1 VGGLKEPNC
10 SKDKSFCFFVD
21 CTPKV
26 TALVMSG
33 GEEKPPTTSLEK
45 KMKNKSII
53 RRRSRSQE
61 GGNSVEDLAVDEK
74 KIKEV
79 KRVSVSE
86 PKPKIQYKNGNGK
99 VPSCLA
105 LSPAAALGTAG
116 GVIGGVLGFIFA
128 GPAFVAAGIGAG
140 AAAWVGGT
148 VFGAAGVVSG
158 QQTGKLVFGN
168 TEFSIESYEP
178 LSKLLSSIAV
188 FSDIDETL
196 TCRHDPFYAKH
207 GALYPGI
214 VEFLIGLSRGQK
226 NMEPR
231 PINFLSARAGDTV
244 PFVRLTADHPIV
256 QTVLGSGGEVGTFLY
271 GHVQDQLMRVFGKHS
286 RWAALGRTKVRN
298 LIKYM
303 QEKPKNLKAI
313 FVGDDTEG
321 DLMAGIYLLRNC
333 PEVSAVFIH
342 RVKQKRYRIQ
352 EKFAQDP
359 RLKRL
364 FFYYTTAEAAMLGYS
379 EGLLSLLS
387 LMNIYNAIGRSAVS
401 KEYRNSGTGTA
412 NIYNKRMRFENDF
425 KALEELI
432 IDEQK
437 INEDL
442 HASMLEHQEANKM
455 SSGDVD
461 KDAKFCTPQEPQ
473 NMSQLNKYLKS
484 FDDPKGSKLPNICG
498 ETYTQSQQDIDEE
511 KVDLAAE
518 KLQSIKLPR
527 DKTSH
532 AQESIWTHTELKNYL
547 QEHSIAVS
555 NESSDGAVEQDSI
568 LLELDDFARMVKLE
582 DELELKE
589 KVKQDKKQGENA
601 SQEKEKSL

>member
-1 VGGLKEPNC
+1 MNGE
-10 SKDKSFCFFVD
+10 
-21 CTPKV
+21 
-26 TALVMSG
+26 
-33 GEEKPPTTSLEK
+33 EEKPLTNRDEGKEICPKASLEK
-45 KMKNKSII
+45 MKTKNKSII
-53 RRRSRSQE
+53 RRRSGSRDAGQ
-61 GGNSVEDLAVDEK
+61 SVLKKPSRGASEEDLAFDEK
-74 KIKEV
+74 RKEV
-79 KRVSVSE
+79 KRVSFSE
-86 PKPKIQYKNGNGK
+86 PKPKIQYKNGK
-99 VPSCLA
+99 ASSWLA
-105 LSPAAALGTAG
+105 LTPAAALGTAG
-116 GVIGGVLGFIFA
+116 GIVGGVLGFIFA

-140 AAAWVGGT
+140 TAAWVGGT

-303 QEKPKNLKAI
+303 KEKPANLKAI

-342 RVKQKRYRIQ
+342 KVKQKRYRIQ
-352 EKFAQDP
+352 EKFARDP

-387 LMNIYNAIGRSAVS
+387 LMNIYNAVGRSAVS

-412 NIYNKRMRFENDF
+412 KIYNQRMRFENDF
-425 KALEELI
+425 KALEDLI
-432 IDEQK
+432 VDEQK

-442 HASMLEHQEANKM
+442 HASMLEHQAAQKLSSAN
-455 SSGDVD
+455 GDND
-461 KDAKFCTPQEPQ
+461 EFCTPQEPK
-473 NMSQLNKYLKS
+473 NISQ
-484 FDDPKGSKLPNICG
+484 D
-498 ETYTQSQQDIDEE
+498 TDEE
-511 KVDLAAE
+511 KDDLAAD
-518 KLQSIKLPR
+518 KLQSNNLMLPR

-532 AQESIWTHTELKNYL
+532 AQESIWTHTELKSYL
-547 QEHSIAVS
+547 QEHSISVS
-555 NESSDGAVEQDSI
+555 NEGSDGAMDQDTI

-589 KVKQDKKQGENA
+589 KVEQDKKQGESL

>member
-1 VGGLKEPNC
+1 MN
-10 SKDKSFCFFVD
+10 
-21 CTPKV
+21 
-26 TALVMSG
+26 
-33 GEEKPPTTSLEK
+33 GEAEKPLTNRDKVEEICPKASLEK
-45 KMKNKSII
+45 MKTKNKSII
-53 RRRSRSQE
+53 RHRSESKDADKSVSKSASRRASQE
-61 GGNSVEDLAVDEK
+61 DLVLDEK
-74 KIKEV
+74 KKEA
-79 KRVSVSE
+79 KRVSFSE
-86 PKPKIQYKNGNGK
+86 PKPKIQYKNGK
-99 VPSCLA
+99 ASSWLA

-116 GVIGGVLGFIFA
+116 GIVGGVLGFIFA

-303 QEKPKNLKAI
+303 KEKPANLKAI

-342 RVKQKRYRIQ
+342 KVKQKRYRIQ
-352 EKFAQDP
+352 EKFARDP

-387 LMNIYNAIGRSAVS
+387 LMNIYNAVGRSAVS

-412 NIYNKRMRFENDF
+412 KIYNQRMRFENDF
-425 KALEELI
+425 KALEDLI
-432 IDEQK
+432 VNEQK

-442 HASMLEHQEANKM
+442 HASLLEHEEAQRL
-455 SSGDVD
+455 SSAEGD
-461 KDAKFCTPQEPQ
+461 KDAKYCKPQEPQ
-473 NMSQLNKYLKS
+473 NMAQLNKYLKS
-484 FDDPKGSKLPNICG
+484 FDEPKGKALLELGICG
-498 ETYTQSQQDIDEE
+498 EDVARQADTDEE

-518 KLQSIKLPR
+518 KFQSVNLTLPR
-527 DKTSH
+527 EKTSQ

-547 QEHSIAVS
+547 QEHSISVS
-555 NESSDGAVEQDSI
+555 NDGSEGDMDQDTI

-589 KVKQDKKQGENA
+589 KVEQYKKQEESL

>member
-1 VGGLKEPNC
+1 MNGE
-10 SKDKSFCFFVD
+10 
-21 CTPKV
+21 
-26 TALVMSG
+26 
-33 GEEKPPTTSLEK
+33 EEKPLTNRDEGKEICPKASLEK
-45 KMKNKSII
+45 MKTKNKSII
-53 RRRSRSQE
+53 RRRSGSRDAGQ
-61 GGNSVEDLAVDEK
+61 SVLKKPSRGASEEDLAFDEK
-74 KIKEV
+74 RKEV
-79 KRVSVSE
+79 KRVSFSE
-86 PKPKIQYKNGNGK
+86 PKPKIQYKNGK
-99 VPSCLA
+99 ASSWLA
-105 LSPAAALGTAG
+105 LTPAAALGTAG
-116 GVIGGVLGFIFA
+116 GIVGGVLGFIFA

-140 AAAWVGGT
+140 TAAWVGGT

-303 QEKPKNLKAI
+303 KEKPANLKAI

-342 RVKQKRYRIQ
+342 KVKQKRYRIQ
-352 EKFAQDP
+352 EKFARDP

-387 LMNIYNAIGRSAVS
+387 LMNIYNAVGRSAVS
-401 KEYRNSGTGTA
+401 KKYRNSGTGTA
-412 NIYNKRMRFENDF
+412 KIYNQRMRFENDF
-425 KALEELI
+425 KALEDLI
-432 IDEQK
+432 VDEQK

-442 HASMLEHQEANKM
+442 HASLLEQEEAQRL
-455 SSGDVD
+455 SSAEGD
-461 KDAKFCTPQEPQ
+461 KEAKYCTPQEPQ
-473 NMSQLNKYLKS
+473 NMSQMNKYLKS
-484 FDDPKGSKLPNICG
+484 FDDTKGKTLLDLGICG
-498 ETYTQSQQDIDEE
+498 EMDNASQETDEE
-511 KVDLAAE
+511 KDNSAAE
-518 KLQSIKLPR
+518 KSQSINLTLPR

-547 QEHSIAVS
+547 QEHSISVS
-555 NESSDGAVEQDSI
+555 NDGFDGAMEQDTI

-589 KVKQDKKQGENA
+589 KVEQDKKQGESL

>member
-1 VGGLKEPNC
+1 MNGE
-10 SKDKSFCFFVD
+10 
-21 CTPKV
+21 
-26 TALVMSG
+26 
-33 GEEKPPTTSLEK
+33 EEKPLTNRDEVEEICPKASLEK
-45 KMKNKSII
+45 MKTKNKSII
-53 RRRSRSQE
+53 RQRSESKDADKSVSKSASRRASQE
-61 GGNSVEDLAVDEK
+61 DLVLDEK
-74 KIKEV
+74 KKEA
-79 KRVSVSE
+79 KRVSFSE
-86 PKPKIQYKNGNGK
+86 PKPKIQYKNGK
-99 VPSCLA
+99 ASSWLA

-116 GVIGGVLGFIFA
+116 GIVGGVLGFIFA

-303 QEKPKNLKAI
+303 KEKPANLKAI

-342 RVKQKRYRIQ
+342 KVKQKRYRIQ
-352 EKFAQDP
+352 EKFARDP

-387 LMNIYNAIGRSAVS
+387 LMNIYNAVGRSAVS

-412 NIYNKRMRFENDF
+412 KIYNQRMRFENDF
-425 KALEELI
+425 KALEDLI
-432 IDEQK
+432 VNEQK

-442 HASMLEHQEANKM
+442 HASLLEHEEAQRL
-455 SSGDVD
+455 SSAEGD
-461 KDAKFCTPQEPQ
+461 KDAKYCKPQEPQ
-473 NMSQLNKYLKS
+473 NMAQLNKYLKS
-484 FDDPKGSKLPNICG
+484 FDEPKGKALLELGICG
-498 ETYTQSQQDIDEE
+498 EDVARQADTDEE

-518 KLQSIKLPR
+518 KFQSVNLTLPR
-527 DKTSH
+527 EKTSQ

-547 QEHSIAVS
+547 QEHSISVS
-555 NESSDGAVEQDSI
+555 NDGSEGDMDQDTI

-589 KVKQDKKQGENA
+589 KVEQYKKQEESL